1 MQVGCAVSEGGNA
14 VSDASA
20 SLVTNGEGLPPVSP
34 EMHVNLNVRGMGRS
48 ATLAINE
55 RIADLRREGRDIVRL
70 GLGQSPFPVPDRM
83 VRELREH
90 AHEKDY
96 LPVKGLPQLRQ
107 AIVDYYGRTEDLAYR
122 PENVLVGPGT
132 KELMF
137 LVQLVYY
144 GDLVIPAP
152 SWVSYAPQARII
164 GRHLHWLPTDIESGM
179 GVTPEALENVCRHD
193 PDRPRLLIL
202 NYPGNPTG
210 TAYSEEQLR
219 RIAEVARQY
228 RVLVLADEIYSGLR
242 FDGGHVSIARF
253 YPEGTILSNGLSKW
267 AGAGG
272 WRLGAFIF
280 PSTLSWLCEAMS
292 AVASETFTSTSAPI
306 QYAAIPGFEPSDEI
320 DDYLRRERAVLE
332 ALLTHSY
339 DRLHAAGAELTQPR
353 GGFYLFPKFA
363 APRSGLAERGIATSD
378 ELCERVLDELG
389 IAMLPGHSFGRPA
402 RELSVRISCVDF
414 DGAAALDAAADLAPG
429 EQPGE
434 DFLDKYCNPT
444 FDAINRLCDWA
455 AS

>member
-1 MQVGCAVSEGGNA
+1 MSGT
-14 VSDASA
+14 SA
-20 SLVTNGEGLPPVSP
+20 SQVTNGDELPPASP

-55 RIADLRREGRDIVRL
+55 RIAEMRREGLDVVRL
-70 GLGQSPFPVPDRM
+70 GLGQSPFPVPERM
-83 VRELREH
+83 VDALRAC

-96 LPVKGLPQLRQ
+96 LPVKGLPALRR
-107 AIVDYYGRTEDLAYR
+107 AIVDYYDRHEGLCYR

-179 GVTPEALENVCRHD
+179 GVTPEALENVCRND
-193 PDRPRLLIL
+193 PARPRLLIL

-210 TAYSEEQLR
+210 TAYSEDQLR
-219 RIAEVARQY
+219 RIAEVARRY

-272 WRLGAFIF
+272 WRLGAFVF
-280 PSTLSWLCEAMS
+280 PSTLTWLCEAMS
-292 AVASETFTSTSAPI
+292 AVASETFTSTAAPI
-306 QYAAIPGFEPSDEI
+306 QYAAIPAFEPSDEM
-320 DDYLRRERAVLE
+320 DDYLRRARAVLE

-339 DRLHAAGAELTQPR
+339 HRLHAAGAELTQPR

-363 APRSGLAERGIATSD
+363 APRSRLADKGIATSD
-378 ELCERVLDELG
+378 ELCERLLDELG
-389 IAMLPGHSFGRPA
+389 IAMLPGHTFGRPE

-414 DGAAALDAAADLAPG
+414 DGRAALEAAAELAPG
-429 EQPGE
+429 ELPGD

-455 AS
+455 GS